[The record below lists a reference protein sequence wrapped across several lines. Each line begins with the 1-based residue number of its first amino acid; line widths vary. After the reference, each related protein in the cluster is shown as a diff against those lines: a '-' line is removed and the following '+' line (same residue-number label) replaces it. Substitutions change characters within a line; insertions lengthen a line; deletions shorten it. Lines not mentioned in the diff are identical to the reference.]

1 MSEQKERKEINRVTF
16 EIEEWH
22 GDTFL
27 AFEIA
32 IFDNGEIDVTKYHHC
47 SLADTD
53 GDYIFETENELYR
66 IQKD

>member
-1 MSEQKERKEINRVTF
+1 MSGQKERKEINRVTF
-16 EIEEWH
+16 EIEEYH

-32 IFDNGEIDVTKYHHC
+32 IFDNGEIEVTKNHYC
-47 SLADTD
+47 SLADVD
-53 GDYIFETENELYR
+53 GDYIFNTENDLYR